1 MPDDHG
7 PTYTAVRDQLE
18 LGVAVSDP
26 RPLDRAVHGALLAI
40 AQGIDELRDE
50 LRDRTPEPVPMAG
63 AGELAHVGIG
73 TEPSDIS

>member
-40 AQGIDELRDE
+40 AQGIDELRE
-50 LRDRTPEPVPMAG
+50 SAIIR
-63 AGELAHVGIG
+63 GELF
-73 TEPSDIS
+73 TRSEPSDTSVAAVVEQPVSTS